1 MENET
6 KLTEQILLEAKNKWM
21 DRALLAEE
29 KLKEFQE
36 MSEFCGDGHI
46 KVRYRGNGSG
56 CPVCFWMQANRR
68 IPEEIQ
74 TPPDTPTGDVRN
86 SLVQIATGRSES
98 SRDRIDAAGLYLES
112 IGVISPGGVRNGN

>member
-46 KVRYRGNGSG
+46 NRGDPYPAPSKDGALCHARVN
-56 CPVCFWMQANRR
+56 PRR
-68 IPEEIQ
+68 
-74 TPPDTPTGDVRN
+74 
-86 SLVQIATGRSES
+86 L
-98 SRDRIDAAGLYLES
+98 
-112 IGVISPGGVRNGN
+112 